1 VAPAAGSPGRIAFLD
16 QIRAVVTLLV
26 VFHHTAITYG
36 GPGSWY
42 YHEAAGRAG
51 HATTLLLA
59 LFCAVNQAFF
69 MGLFFLLAGYV
80 TPPAYDRKGALHF
93 LRDRAI
99 RLGIPLLLFGFVLD
113 ALTNAIADEA
123 RHHDVLFDWI
133 VRMAALHFAPGP
145 LWFVQ
150 SLLIMTLAYA
160 ALRIGRRTARG
171 EDSRTALAALPLAP
185 PEARGAD
192 AAALPGARTLV
203 AAAIATAFA
212 AFVLRLRFPTG
223 DEVVHMQLG
232 YFASYLVLFAVGC
245 IAWRHRWLERVDLAY
260 ARPWAIAALA
270 AIPLLPLAV
279 IGLHALRPAPL
290 GVSGG
295 FNLDALMYAA
305 WEPCVAWG
313 VILALLWFFRV
324 RVRADRL
331 RGLARRA
338 YAIYCFHPPVVVAIS
353 VALRSWMA
361 PPALKVLVVGSL
373 SCAALY
379 VLTGLLLR
387 LPGVARVF

>member
-1 VAPAAGSPGRIAFLD
+1 MAPAAGSPGRIAFLD

-42 YHEAAGRAG
+42 FHDEPGRAG
-51 HATTLLLA
+51 HVTTLLLT

-80 TPPAYDRKGALHF
+80 TPPAYDRKGAPHF

-99 RLGIPLLLFGFVLD
+99 RLGIPLVLFGFVLD

-123 RHHDVLFDWI
+123 RHRDFLFGWI
-133 VRMAALHFAPGP
+133 TRMASLKYAPGP

-150 SLLIMTLAYA
+150 ALLVLTLAYVV
-160 ALRIGRRTARG
+160 LRRWRRPG
-171 EDSRTALAALPLAP
+171 DSRGPSATWPGEGNREQAAPLP
-185 PEARGAD
+185 R
-192 AAALPGARTLV
+192 ARTLV
-203 AAAIATAFA
+203 AAAIATAMV

-223 DEVVHMQLG
+223 DEVFHMQLG
-232 YFASYLVLFAVGC
+232 YFASYVLLFAVGC
-245 IAWRHRWLERVDLAY
+245 VAWRHRWLERVDFAY
-260 ARPWAIAALA
+260 ARPWAIVALI
-270 AIPLLPLAV
+270 AIPLLPLAI
-279 IGLHALRPAPL
+279 IGLHALRPAPV
-290 GVSGG
+290 GTSGG
-295 FNLDALMYAA
+295 FNLDALAYAL
-305 WEPCVAWG
+305 WEPFVAWG
-313 VILALLWFFRV
+313 VILTLLWFFRV
-324 RVRADRL
+324 RVRPDAL

-338 YAIYCFHPPVVVAIS
+338 YAIYCFHPPVVVGIS

-361 PPALKVLVVGSL
+361 PPVLKFVAVGSL

>member
-16 QIRAVVTLLV
+16 QIRTVVTLLV

-51 HATTLLLA
+51 YATTLLLA

-69 MGLFFLLAGYV
+69 MGMFFLLAGYV

-113 ALTNAIADEA
+113 ALTNAIAEEA
-123 RHHDVLFDWI
+123 RHHDFWLDWI
-133 VRMAALHFAPGP
+133 TRMASLQYGPGP

-150 SLLIMTLAYA
+150 ALLILTVAYVV
-160 ALRIGRRTARG
+160 LRRWRDGARVA
-171 EDSRTALAALPLAP
+171 SVASPPSP
-185 PEARGAD
+185 PEARGAG
-192 AAALPGARTLV
+192 ACALPRPRTLV
-203 AAAIATAFA
+203 AAACATAIV

-223 DEVVHMQLG
+223 DEVFHMQLG
-232 YFASYLVLFAVGC
+232 YFASYLLLFAVGC
-245 IAWRHRWLERVDLAY
+245 IAWRHRWLERIDLAC
-260 ARPWAIAALA
+260 ARPWAIAALV

-279 IGLHALRPAPL
+279 IGLHALRPAPV

-295 FNLDALMYAA
+295 FNLDALLYAA

-313 VILALLWFFRV
+313 VILMLLWFFRL
-324 RVRADRL
+324 RVRPERL

-338 YAIYCFHPPVVVAIS
+338 YAIYCFHPPVVVAMS
-353 VALRSWMA
+353 VALRSWLA
-361 PPALKVLVVGSL
+361 PPVLKFLTVGSL

-387 LPGVARVF
+387 LPGFSRVF